1 MINLASGML
10 STWCVCVGGGG
21 ACVRDWEWD
30 VVVVFLVC
38 SFVCLTFFFTIDTV

>member
-1 MINLASGML
+1 M
-10 STWCVCVGGGG
+10 CVLGGGG

-38 SFVCLTFFFTIDTV
+38 SFVCLTFSFHNRYSLVFSFCFLFFTS